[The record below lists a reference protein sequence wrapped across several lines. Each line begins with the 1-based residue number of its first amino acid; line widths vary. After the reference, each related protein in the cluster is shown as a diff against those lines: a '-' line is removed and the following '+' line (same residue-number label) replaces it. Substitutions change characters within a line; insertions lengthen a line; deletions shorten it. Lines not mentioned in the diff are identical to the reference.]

1 MDDNRLGCSRNCRM
15 ERLGAEERG
24 EEDQLGNGSEGIHAK
39 KTESVK
45 TFPKLVNRVLEK
57 RSDLHATRS
66 GKLA

>member
-1 MDDNRLGCSRNCRM
+1 M